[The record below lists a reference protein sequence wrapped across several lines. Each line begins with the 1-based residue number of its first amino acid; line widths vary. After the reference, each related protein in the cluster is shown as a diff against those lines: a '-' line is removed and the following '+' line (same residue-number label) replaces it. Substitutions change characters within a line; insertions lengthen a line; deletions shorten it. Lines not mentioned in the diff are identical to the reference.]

1 MPLLK
6 QFMPESHSY
15 SIRHLAQEFAV
26 TTRTLRFYEE
36 KGLLS
41 PTRQGTSRLYDAADR
56 ARLKLILRGKRLGL
70 SLEESSD
77 IISMYEPKGS
87 NEKQLEALLN
97 KIQEKK
103 HQLMLQQEELANM
116 MADLEVWEKRCE
128 AEMSEQQAKNK
139 KRGAK

>member
-1 MPLLK
+1 M
-6 QFMPESHSY
+6 
-15 SIRHLAQEFAV
+15 

-103 HQLMLQQEELANM
+103 QQLMLQQEELANM